1 MGRRENFERHR
12 CRRADSSVRQ
22 RGRARGLGPRAR
34 LGRAHGRARRK
45 RRRQDHASACPGI
58 GAAAARRPAADRR
71 PRCLSGAAAAAA
83 LPRLRRACAWPVPR
97 ALGGR
102 EPGVLL
108 RPAGRKSLACGR
120 GAGDGRTESGRAP
133 PCRPAFPGHATAA
146 GHRPR
151 DPPRTQV
158 ADPRR
163 ARRQPWRR
171 RVRSAERRHARHDRG
186 AGDPRSGAGQQ
197 AVPPHHRASSRA
209 LPGHGDTPSGRAVNQ
224 LRVALAVARKDL
236 RSEWRTRE
244 LVPALAQFIILAL
257 LIGNFGFQID
267 SRNATTIAPG
277 ILWLALVFAG
287 LVAFGRTFA
296 AEREQA
302 SLEAMLMTPASPV
315 AIFAGKALAA
325 GALLVVCEMVLLPA
339 LSLFFGMPLSGDVV
353 AAVLLATVGMAALG
367 CLFAAV
373 VARVRA
379 RELLLPLL
387 TLPLWI
393 PFIIAGG
400 MAVQS
405 AMGLPGS
412 YQQAIGLLIDFDILF
427 VVLTSLA
434 ARFVLDE

>member
-1 MGRRENFERHR
+1 M
-12 CRRADSSVRQ
+12 
-22 RGRARGLGPRAR
+22 
-34 LGRAHGRARRK
+34 
-45 RRRQDHASACPGI
+45 
-58 GAAAARRPAADRR
+58 
-71 PRCLSGAAAAAA
+71 
-83 LPRLRRACAWPVPR
+83 
-97 ALGGR
+97 
-102 EPGVLL
+102 
-108 RPAGRKSLACGR
+108 
-120 GAGDGRTESGRAP
+120 
-133 PCRPAFPGHATAA
+133 
-146 GHRPR
+146 
-151 DPPRTQV
+151 
-158 ADPRR
+158 
-163 ARRQPWRR
+163 
-171 RVRSAERRHARHDRG
+171 
-186 AGDPRSGAGQQ
+186 
-197 AVPPHHRASSRA
+197 
-209 LPGHGDTPSGRAVNQ
+209 NQ

-267 SRNATTIAPG
+267 SRNASTIAPG

-325 GALLVVCEMVLLPA
+325 AALLVVCEMVLVPA

-393 PFIIAGG
+393 PFIVAGG
-400 MAVQS
+400 QAVQS

-412 YQQAIGLLIDFDILF
+412 YQEAIGLLIDSDILF